1 MDVALCKINLKKNIL
16 EFAGAHRPL
25 YLLRGNELT
34 QYKGSH
40 KAIGGIPLGKK
51 PEADFENHLI
61 NLEPKDRVFFFS
73 DGLPDQVSGETGRK
87 YQASR
92 IRELLVEHYD
102 VEIYDYEKIIYDDF
116 MAYKGDYK
124 QVDDILLIGIE
135 F

>member
-1 MDVALCKINLKKNIL
+1 MYTFYIIVKSS
-16 EFAGAHRPL
+16 
-25 YLLRGNELT
+25 Y
-34 QYKGSH
+34 
-40 KAIGGIPLGKK
+40 
-51 PEADFENHLI
+51 DFENHLI

-116 MAYKGDYK
+116 MAFKGDYK